1 MWRAG
6 QGVGGITDF
15 FSGEGGVDAAGGQ
28 GLFAH
33 ATEKPADVGLEENDD
48 NEHKALDDDIQEPFQ
63 GEKLQ
68 LAGHQIGDK
77 QEEEPGQDL
86 DGLGAAQ
93 HQHHLVNDDGH
104 QDDVHTIL
112 PAQIA

>member
-1 MWRAG
+1 MRRAG
-6 QGVGGITDF
+6 HGVGGIAHF
-15 FSGEGGVDAAGGQ
+15 FNGKGGLEAAGGQ

-48 NEHKALDDDIQEPFQ
+48 NEHKALDDDTQEPFQ

-68 LAGHQIGDK
+68 LAGYHIGDE
-77 QEEEPGQDL
+77 QEEEPGQDRG
-86 DGLGAAQ
+86 GLGAAQ
-93 HQHHLVNDDGH
+93 HQHHLVNNDGH

>member
-1 MWRAG
+1 MRATG
-6 QGVGGITDF
+6 HGVGGLTDF
-15 FSGEGGVDAAGGQ
+15 LNGERGVDAARGQ

-33 ATEKPADVGLEENDD
+33 ATENPADVGLEENDD

-63 GEKLQ
+63 GKKLQ
-68 LAGHQIGDK
+68 LPGHQIGEK
-77 QEEEPGQDL
+77 QEEEPGQDR

-93 HQHHLVNDDGH
+93 DQHHLVNDDGD
-104 QDDVHTIL
+104 QDDVDTIL